1 MDNKIESFKRLLSIM
16 DDLRKGCPWD
26 KKQTMDSLRHL
37 TIEEVYELSEAIL
50 HHDNEDIKKELGDLI
65 MHVVFYSKIAEEGG
79 LFDIADVV
87 NGICDKLVVR
97 HPHIYG
103 EVKVGS
109 ADEVSQNWEKIK
121 VKKEGN
127 RSVLGGVPDGLPP
140 LLKAYRMTEKASG
153 AGFDWDNK
161 EDCWNKVLEE
171 MEELQSEVNNNG
183 SKDRIDEEFGDLM
196 FALVNYS
203 RFLKINADDALEHAN
218 AKFKRRFSFMEEK
231 ANESGKSIV
240 DMGLDEME
248 SLWVEAKKI
257 EIKSK

>member
-1 MDNKIESFKRLLSIM
+1 M

-87 NGICDKLVVR
+87 NGICDKLVLR

-240 DMGLDEME
+240 DMGLDELE
-248 SLWVEAKKI
+248 SLWVEAKKN
-257 EIKSK
+257 

>member
-1 MDNKIESFKRLLSIM
+1 MFWSIM

-87 NGICDKLVVR
+87 NGICDKLVLR

-153 AGFDWDNK
+153 AAFDWDNK

-218 AKFKRRFSFMEEK
+218 AKFKRRFSLMEEK

-240 DMGLDEME
+240 DMGLDELE